1 METKKIKLTPIL
13 IAAALIF
20 GIAAPLIGIAEAMYA
35 STVTP
40 IFTGSGFD
48 FQTGGYKLAAE
59 IVTVLNIVLLLA
71 AEASVILS
79 DSTAPKRIFRI
90 MGTMVFAI
98 VQLSASLLLYSIFS
112 ITKEE
117 AWALSYSP
125 EYYVVPDNSGTVDL
139 LFEEGSFL
147 LNGHT
152 NVYLLDEENHAYIIG
167 SFTTDDGAVQNG
179 DYDVTLEGS
188 EVAFDYDFGTTD
200 SEGNKIIKTARMEL
214 PER

>member
-13 IAAALIF
+13 IAASLIL
-20 GIAAPLIGIAEAMYA
+20 GIATPLIGIAEARYA
-35 STVTP
+35 NTVTP

-48 FQTGGYKLAAE
+48 YQTKGYTLAAE

-79 DSTAPKRIFRI
+79 DSTAPKRILRI
-90 MGTMVFAI
+90 IGTMVFAI

-112 ITKEE
+112 LTKTES
-117 AWALSYSP
+117 WAAYYCP
-125 EYYVVPDNSGTVDL
+125 EYYVVPDNSHTVDL

-152 NVYLLDEENHAYIIG
+152 NVYLLDKDNHAYIIG
-167 SFTTDDGAVQNG
+167 SFTTDDGATQNG
-179 DYDVTLEGS
+179 EYDITLEGS
-188 EVAFDYDFGTTD
+188 EVTFDYYFGQTD
-200 SEGNKIIKTARMEL
+200 SEENKIIKTARIKL

>member
-1 METKKIKLTPIL
+1 MEKKKIKLTPIL
-13 IAAALIF
+13 IVASLLL
-20 GIAAPLIGIAEAMYA
+20 GIAAPLIGIAEARYA

-48 FQTGGYKLAAE
+48 YQTKGFTIAAE
-59 IVTVLNIVLLLA
+59 IVTVLNIVHLLA

-79 DSTAPKRIFRI
+79 DSTAPKRIFRSI
-90 MGTMVFAI
+90 GTMVFAI

-112 ITKEE
+112 LTKMES
-117 AWALSYSP
+117 WAAYYYP
-125 EYYVVPDNSGTVDL
+125 EYYVVPDSSHTVDL

-167 SFTTDDGAVQNG
+167 SFTTDDGATQNG
-179 DYDVTLEGS
+179 EYDITLEGS
-188 EVAFDYDFGTTD
+188 EVSFDYDFGTTD